1 MTGRGPPALPGHA
14 KLSCA
19 GYPSPSAHPHRSLIT
34 ITDHLHMTTHYDL
47 LTIGGGSGGVAVS
60 NRAALYG
67 ARCLL
72 IEKGRLGGTCVNVG
86 CVPKKV
92 MWNGAQIA
100 GALQDAADYG
110 FRIGEHTFDWATLK
124 RARDEHVLDLN
135 GRYARYLAS
144 NRVQVLAGAA
154 RFVGRRTVEVDG
166 ERYSAV
172 HVVIAT
178 GGRPT
183 RPDIPGVRYGITSDG
198 FFELEAQPRKVA
210 IVGPGYI

>member
-1 MTGRGPPALPGHA
+1 MTQ
-14 KLSCA
+14 
-19 GYPSPSAHPHRSLIT
+19 
-34 ITDHLHMTTHYDL
+34 HYNL

-60 NRAALYG
+60 NRAGLYG
-67 ARCLL
+67 ATCLL

-100 GALQDAADYG
+100 GALEDAADYG
-110 FRIGEHTFDWATLK
+110 FRIGSHAFDWATLK
-124 RARDEHVLDLN
+124 RNRDEHVLDLN

-144 NRVQVLAGAA
+144 NKVAMLAGAA
-154 RFVGRRTVEVDG
+154 RFVGPKTVEVDG
-166 ERYSAV
+166 ERYSAD

-183 RPDIPGVRYGITSDG
+183 VPDVPGARYGITSDG

-210 IVGPGYI
+210 IVGAGYIAVELAGVLHALGSEVTIVLRRERLLGSFDPLLRET